1 VQASGVQ
8 RQPAASSSVQ
18 EKKLAHAHT
27 ANHKAFLVGM
37 HTSAIPCCV
46 LLVAEVMNRSGPILV
61 EVMTGTYE
69 RSRAADKGSYEEAM
83 NGDFLFAPR
92 KIALRRSLSLSRA
105 HICHDNTVKLL
116 HRPARLARPLQSD
129 RKAKPVSFLLF
140 QRRESSSEMQDTLL
154 TTSRQRDPD
163 LSTFSV
169 TGQKRVLVEQ
179 LCAATLPRARHR
191 CRRPKGHA
199 PCSRGSFFE
208 QESRKQ
214 AEPWEVM
221 KEL

>member
-1 VQASGVQ
+1 
-8 RQPAASSSVQ
+8 
-18 EKKLAHAHT
+18 
-27 ANHKAFLVGM
+27 
-37 HTSAIPCCV
+37 
-46 LLVAEVMNRSGPILV
+46 MNRSGPILV

-69 RSRAADKGSYEEAM
+69 RSRAADKGSYEEVM

-140 QRRESSSEMQDTLL
+140 QRRESSSQTQDTLL

-169 TGQKRVLVEQ
+169 TGQNASWWSN
-179 LCAATLPRARHR
+179 CAPRPCHVHAIAAGV
-191 CRRPKGHA
+191 PKGHA